1 MKDSITKER
10 LDKYTHVTSNFEGGK
25 LMEYMISP
33 GSIIS
38 FL

>member
-1 MKDSITKER
+1 MKGSITKER
-10 LDKYTHVTSNFEGGK
+10 LGKYKYVTSNFEGGY

-33 GSIIS
+33 DSIVS